1 VLTGGWWG
9 EGYSS
14 AGVVKIVFVHRTSY
28 VYTVHGEG
36 L

>member
-1 VLTGGWWG
+1 VLTVGWWG
-9 EGYSS
+9 EGYFL
-14 AGVVKIVFVHRTSY
+14 GGGGKIVFVHRTSY